1 MCGMRELK
9 TDSYGPAAKE
19 LIAKALAEG
28 RPKTL
33 PFSSPAADARAALTA
48 MTDQTVSPNRRVRMP
63 HDAECLRSA
72 LWLLFDY
79 EKESHELSQNI
90 PTPSGSY
97 WHGILHRREPDPSN
111 AKYWMARIGEHPIC
125 PELLADA
132 QEIAAAAG
140 AAGAALLSAMQ
151 GKKSWDGAWFVDR
164 CNSGP
169 DQATTRILLDI
180 QQREWLLLFD
190 YNFKKAFA

>member
-1 MCGMRELK
+1 MRDIK
-9 TDSYGPAAKE
+9 PDAYGPAARE
-19 LIAKALAEG
+19 LITKALAEK
-28 RPKTL
+28 RPSSL
-33 PFSSPAADARAALTA
+33 PFGSPAEDARAALQA

-72 LWLLFDY
+72 LWLLFDF

-111 AKYWMARIGEHPIC
+111 AKYWMVRIGEHPIC

-132 QEIAAAAG
+132 QELAAAAG
-140 AAGAALLSAMQ
+140 PSGAALLSQLQKMV
-151 GKKSWDGAWFVDR
+151 KWDAAWFVDR

-169 DQATTRILLDI
+169 DPATTKVLLGI

-190 YNFKKAFA
+190 YNYKKAFA

>member
-1 MCGMRELK
+1 MREIKL
-9 TDSYGPAAKE
+9 DNYGPAARE
-19 LIAKALAEG
+19 LITKALTEK
-28 RPKTL
+28 RPQTL
-33 PFSSPAADARAALTA
+33 PFSSPAADAQAALQA

-63 HDAECLRSA
+63 HDAECLRAA
-72 LWLLFDY
+72 LWLLFDF

-140 AAGAALLSAMQ
+140 PAGAGLLNAMQ
-151 GKKSWDGAWFVDR
+151 GMKTWDGAWFVDR
-164 CNSGP
+164 CSSGP
-169 DQATTRILLDI
+169 DAQTARILLDI

-190 YNFKKAFA
+190 YNYKKAFA